1 VEAPA
6 APPIKLPAWREIL
19 AIARYH
25 IVLIAMAATVTFG
38 WILTGR
44 RPWIIALLCGLD
56 WFVINVVNRVTDIAE
71 DLRNA
76 IPGTER
82 VARWK
87 GAIAVGSTLAFAAS
101 LVASH
106 LVWPAL
112 TPWRIAVQL
121 IGVAYNFRV
130 LPGLRRDPAGAL
142 RLVRT
147 RFKELY
153 FFKNFMS
160 AVLFVLTGFA
170 YPIVADGAGLDGRL
184 PVLVVLAAFFVPFEL
199 SYEVLYDLRDLE
211 GDRAEGV
218 PTYPVVHGP
227 ATAQRIIAALL
238 VLACVML
245 TAGFVARVVG
255 VRELLMLVAPAAQV
269 AFYRPRVAHGLTTRD
284 CILMTHL
291 GTAELALFLVGT
303 AIWSAAGGPANIML
317 GGG

>member
-1 VEAPA
+1 V
-6 APPIKLPAWREIL
+6 L

-38 WILTGR
+38 WVLTGR
-44 RPWIIALLCGLD
+44 RLWVVALLCGLD

-87 GAIAVGSTLAFAAS
+87 GAIAAGSTLAFAAS

-106 LVWPAL
+106 LAWPAL
-112 TPWRIAVQL
+112 TPWRVAVQL

-130 LPGLRRDPAGAL
+130 IPWLRRDAEGAL
-142 RLVRT
+142 QAART
-147 RFKELY
+147 RFKEMY

-160 AVLFVLTGFA
+160 AVLFVLTCFA
-170 YPIVADGAGLDGRL
+170 YPLAVDGAPLAGRWASIA
-184 PVLVVLAAFFVPFEL
+184 VLALFFVPFEL
-199 SYEVLYDLRDLE
+199 SYEILYDLRDLE

-218 PTYPVVHGP
+218 PTYPVAHGP
-227 ATAQRIIAALL
+227 VVAERIVRALL
-238 VLACVML
+238 VLACTVL
-245 TAGFVARVVG
+245 VGGFLARAVG
-255 VRELLMLVAPAAQV
+255 VRELLMLAAPLVQF
-269 AFYRPRVAHGLTTRD
+269 AFYRPRLARGLTTPD
-284 CILMTHL
+284 CILVTHL

-303 AIWSAAGGPANIML
+303 AIWNAAGLPANIL
-317 GGG
+317 L